1 MEDSLLSSLFILTPS
16 TQGEKSV
23 FPLHIENSECP
34 LFETLWN
41 ILLKIIFS
49 TSPSPELFQTW
60 VSQLFSCSLSHRLC
74 SFSRQTLWKHRL
86 SSACMS
92 STRLVLSH
100 TLNHHRCYLLLKNK
114 QKQNFLLPDIQV
126 PPFLSYRI
134 PFWSSCLF
142 SRLLEH
148 SLTSQWIF
156 FFPVPF
162 LVPSC
167 QLESPGDAFFK
178 QAKAVALSQAD
189 SIRIVACE
197 AQASVL
203 LKVAEVC
210 RLLRS
215 RYIPWHTCINIA
227 QKEASKRTSLFS
239 NKYLYGCNFISKYS
253 IGFFPQILMFSL
265 L

>member
-1 MEDSLLSSLFILTPS
+1 
-16 TQGEKSV
+16 
-23 FPLHIENSECP
+23 
-34 LFETLWN
+34 
-41 ILLKIIFS
+41 
-49 TSPSPELFQTW
+49 
-60 VSQLFSCSLSHRLC
+60 
-74 SFSRQTLWKHRL
+74 
-86 SSACMS
+86 MS

-114 QKQNFLLPDIQV
+114 QKQNFLLLDIQV
-126 PPFLSYRI
+126 PPFLSYRN
-134 PFWSSCLF
+134 PFLIFMSFLPPPRAF
-142 SRLLEH
+142 SDF
-148 SLTSQWIF
+148 STDFF

-215 RYIPWHTCINIA
+215 RYI
-227 QKEASKRTSLFS
+227 S
-239 NKYLYGCNFISKYS
+239 
-253 IGFFPQILMFSL
+253 
-265 L
+265 